1 MGDNLEFDIG
11 DLVTR
16 KSHNN
21 DTVFI
26 ITDIIDDICYLK
38 GINVR
43 LIADSLT
50 EDLTKYDNKD
60 IENETTFL
68 ERIKE
73 HEKLDRTDYF
83 YLPGKILHI
92 DGDKEY
98 LERCLKYYEEINI
111 WAMGINE
118 TEENIPLKIK
128 SWLEEYKPNIVIITG
143 HDAYYKRKGS
153 KENNN
158 SYKNSSNF
166 IKAVQ
171 EARTYERDHDKLI
184 IIAGACQS
192 NYEELIKAGANFAS
206 SPKRINIHAL
216 DPAIIATK
224 LSLSPSNKEIDLK
237 TILEKTKYG
246 PAGIGGIITKGTM
259 YIGYPR

>member
-26 ITDIIDDICYLK
+26 ITDIIEDICYLK

-50 EDLTKYDNKD
+50 EDLIKYDNKD
-60 IENETTFL
+60 VENETNFL

-73 HEKLDRTDYF
+73 HDKLDRTDYF

-98 LERCLKYYEEINI
+98 LERCLKY
-111 WAMGINE
+111 
-118 TEENIPLKIK
+118 
-128 SWLEEYKPNIVIITG
+128 
-143 HDAYYKRKGS
+143 
-153 KENNN
+153 
-158 SYKNSSNF
+158 
-166 IKAVQ
+166 
-171 EARTYERDHDKLI
+171 
-184 IIAGACQS
+184 
-192 NYEELIKAGANFAS
+192 
-206 SPKRINIHAL
+206 
-216 DPAIIATK
+216 
-224 LSLSPSNKEIDLK
+224 
-237 TILEKTKYG
+237 
-246 PAGIGGIITKGTM
+246 
-259 YIGYPR
+259 

>member
-16 KSHNN
+16 QSHNN

-38 GINVR
+38 GMNVR
-43 LIADSLT
+43 LIADSFIN
-50 EDLTKYDNKD
+50 DLKKCDNND
-60 IENETTFL
+60 IENEKNFL
-68 ERIKE
+68 ERIKIQDN
-73 HEKLDRTDYF
+73 LDRTDYF

-98 LERCLKYYEEINI
+98 LERCTKYYEDSKI
-111 WAMGINE
+111 WAMTIYE
-118 TEENIPLKIK
+118 KEENIPQKIRQ
-128 SWLEEYKPNIVIITG
+128 WLEEYRPDIIVITG
-143 HDAYYKRKGS
+143 HDAYYKKG
-153 KENNN
+153 KKNNIN

-171 EARTYERDHDKLI
+171 EARLYERNHDKLI

-224 LSLSPSNKEIDLK
+224 ISLSLASKDIELK
-237 TILEKTKYG
+237 SILENTKYG
-246 PAGIGGIITKGTM
+246 SAGIGGIITKGTM